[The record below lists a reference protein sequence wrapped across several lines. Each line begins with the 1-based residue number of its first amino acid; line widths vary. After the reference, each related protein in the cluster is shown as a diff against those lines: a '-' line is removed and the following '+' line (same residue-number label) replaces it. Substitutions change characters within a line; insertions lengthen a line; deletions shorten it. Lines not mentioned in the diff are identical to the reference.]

1 MINNFAAKSAQ
12 PQESVLPPPVK
23 LMFNLSIFP
32 ESEGM
37 KDIKKQKGHNSYLKL
52 SSDAVFDTWKAQL
65 LVKIDEKMKPDR
77 ILYEDYDVSF
87 MIPRVSP
94 LPLNVTEE
102 DDYLLLCECT
112 QKAKDLQATVY
123 IQEKAWAVKVN
134 ALFDV
139 D

>member
-1 MINNFAAKSAQ
+1 
-12 PQESVLPPPVK
+12 
-23 LMFNLSIFP
+23 MFNLSIFP

-123 IQEKAWAVKVN
+123 IQEKA
-134 ALFDV
+134 
-139 D
+139 